1 MVMPARECEICGD
14 TAALPARAGGAV
26 LCSDIQCQNLVDQAS
41 TMAPGLYAAHRSFQA
56 KLIRE
61 RRARDAEHLKTVDA
75 VKSAEARQD
84 RLIASSAGLKHLS
97 VIPIPSAPEMIA
109 RSGSART
116 GRYQAHLEEALAAAL
131 ACDDI
136 SELVHDRHYAL
147 HERRLAQDAFLSD
160 SPGLATVSDRVC
172 ALCRGGCCTEGGD
185 HAYISPVL
193 LRRQLDAS
201 PDLSGQQLVSVY
213 MSVLPDESIAGS
225 CINHGINGCVLPREM
240 RSDVCNH
247 FLCDPLRSL
256 HSSPRDEY
264 ELLVI
269 QRDNHQWN
277 RFQAGAPNP
286 VVRCY
291 RVNTGQALAID
302 LDIPEAEDVAES
314 DDASDS
320 EAQELS
326 W

>member
-75 VKSAEARQD
+75 IKSAEARQD
-84 RLIASSAGLKHLS
+84 RLIASSAGLKHLP

-136 SELVHDRHYAL
+136 SELIHDRHYAL
-147 HERRLAQDAFLSD
+147 HERRLAQDAFLSG

-201 PDLSGQQLVSVY
+201 SDLSGQQLVSVY

-247 FLCDPLRSL
+247 FLCEPVRDYQAKSAETNPISDVFVVQRS
-256 HSSPRDEY
+256 
-264 ELLVI
+264 
-269 QRDNHQWN
+269 NHQWN
-277 RFQAGAPNP
+277 RFASESANAL
-286 VVRCY
+286 VACY
-291 RVNTGQALAID
+291 LVD
-302 LDIPEAEDVAES
+302 DVGYHEVSNAHETLIGEQDVS
-314 DDASDS
+314 RR
-320 EAQELS
+320 EKG
-326 W
+326 